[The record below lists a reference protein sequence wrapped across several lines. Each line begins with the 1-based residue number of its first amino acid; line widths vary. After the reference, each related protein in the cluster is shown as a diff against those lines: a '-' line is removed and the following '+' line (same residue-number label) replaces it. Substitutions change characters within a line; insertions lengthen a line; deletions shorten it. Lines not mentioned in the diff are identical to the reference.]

1 MGHYLEDGSLPR
13 RCWEWRIL
21 GRGWGGENRSCQWW
35 MRHLPAGWITEKSW
49 SHHLALLQI
58 QPLFQQL
65 PETQSLEMGSC
76 PEAQDSSHM
85 PALCF
90 SLRCYHP
97 SLMSCR
103 GPENHCIFRMDARC
117 PSPTTQFIHTQG
129 DVFWGVGMMLRRA
142 LIGTSNNQHSDTAG
156 CMLTGRD

>member
-1 MGHYLEDGSLPR
+1 
-13 RCWEWRIL
+13 
-21 GRGWGGENRSCQWW
+21 
-35 MRHLPAGWITEKSW
+35 MRQFPAGCITERSW

-76 PEAQDSSHM
+76 PEAQDSSDM

-97 SLMSCR
+97 SLMSSR
-103 GPENHCIFRMDARC
+103 GPENHCIFRINAGC
-117 PSPTTQFIHTQG
+117 PSRTTQFTPTQG

-142 LIGTSNNQHSDTAG
+142 FIGTSHNHSTQTLQAVCSQAETKSREG
-156 CMLTGRD
+156 YAS